1 MFLEADI
8 TDSGGLVNAVV
19 RQSKA
24 FTGALG
30 THTLTTVT
38 TVMLKG
44 NRERS

>member
-1 MFLEADI
+1 MFLVADI
-8 TDSGGLVNAVV
+8 TDSGGLVDAVV

-24 FTGALG
+24 LTRALG
-30 THTLTTVT
+30 THTLATVT